1 MTKRETKKKIQTKR
15 HKYRQAISDRYT
27 QTGRQREKDME
38 LQRRIRPR
46 ETEAETV
53 PERERQKQR
62 ETGAE
67 SLTGRQSDKDT

>member
-1 MTKRETKKKIQTKR
+1 
-15 HKYRQAISDRYT
+15 
-27 QTGRQREKDME
+27 ME